1 MQNSNNKSKWLFYI
15 GVIITYTIVGISW
28 IFNIYKQMM
37 FLSAIVCFIVI
48 IRYICIIYI
57 IYLHVNNKV
66 PTSVFIPSFITKW
79 IAHYKYVL
87 DYKDNKERLSKI
99 INFYYTHM
107 YIIIF
112 TLFMSLLCAA
122 LL

>member
-87 DYKDNKERLSKI
+87 DYKDDKERLSKT

>member
-57 IYLHVNNKV
+57 IHLHVNNKV

-87 DYKDNKERLSKI
+87 DYKDDKERLSKI
-99 INFYYTHM
+99 INFYYKSI
-107 YIIIF
+107 YVF
-112 TLFMSLLCAA
+112 LFFSFIYFSIAFYY
-122 LL
+122 

>member
-66 PTSVFIPSFITKW
+66 PTSIFIPSFITKW
-79 IAHYKYVL
+79 ITEYKYVQ
-87 DYKDNKERLSKI
+87 DFKDDKERLSKEI
-99 INFYYTHM
+99 EFYYKHL
-107 YIIIF
+107 YIYIF
-112 TLFMSLLCAA
+112 MLFMCLFLIFIN
-122 LL
+122 